1 MQGLLAAIAIAVVH
15 GHCVHCL
22 RPYKL
27 GETQFVGRTNG
38 WATGFYVA
46 VTGGHVSQYTALVH
60 TLDGGKHWRPLPDI
74 ETYQI
79 EPAFWFLDSKTG
91 WVTWPEVV
99 REDHLI
105 RTGDGGHTWRDLH
118 APGYRVHLR
127 FFDERRGVA
136 TESTSG
142 GALFCSTTDGGITW
156 QKQQVDLVYPDVLQF
171 LNANVG
177 WLGGVVP
184 HSDDV
189 FRPRILYTLDGGR
202 SWSHSS
208 MPDGVQGDPHDMFF
222 VDSTHGWLILW
233 NGISTHTN
241 TLLRTVDGGQS
252 WQQVPMS
259 HQQLDAVRFL
269 SEGIGFVFVT
279 DGDAAA
285 VLSTT
290 DGGETWQRQSLP
302 SPIQSCTIVE
312 DEVWC
317 GAGMDLVKVK
327 SR

>member
-1 MQGLLAAIAIAVVH
+1 MQVLFAAIAIAVVH

-27 GETQFVGRTNG
+27 GEMQFVGPANG
-38 WATGFYVA
+38 WATAYYTA
-46 VTGGHVSQYTALVH
+46 VSDGHVSQYTALVH
-60 TLDGGKHWRPLPDI
+60 TLDGGKHWRPVPDI

-79 EPAFWFLDSKTG
+79 EPAFWFLDSKIG

-99 REDHLI
+99 REDYLI
-105 RTGDGGHTWRDLH
+105 RTRDGGRTWRNLR
-118 APGYRVHLR
+118 APGFRVHLR
-127 FFDERRGVA
+127 FFTERSGVGA
-136 TESTSG
+136 ESTSE
-142 GALFCSTTDGGITW
+142 GALFCSTTNGGIKW
-156 QKQQVDLVYPDVLQF
+156 REQPVDLVYPDVFQF
-171 LNANVG
+171 LNANIG
-177 WLGGVVP
+177 WLGGVAP

-202 SWSHSS
+202 TWSHSS
-208 MPDGVQGDPHDMFF
+208 MPAGIQGDPHDMFF
-222 VDSTHGWLILW
+222 VDQMHGWLILW
-233 NGISTHTN
+233 NGIPTHTN

-269 SEGIGFVFVT
+269 SDRTGFVFVA
-279 DGDAAA
+279 DGDTGA

-312 DEVWC
+312 DEIWC